1 MLSKYLSLRQT
12 ARDEYIGYSE
22 DDNHLVQRWA
32 WFSLYDP
39 LYPTSNLANLKAD
52 ALTEIGQAFR
62 EYNLAQNP

>member
-1 MLSKYLSLRQT
+1 DDQ
-12 ARDEYIGYSE
+12 IGYPE
-22 DDNHLVQRWA
+22 DDHRLVQRWA

-62 EYNLAQNP
+62 EYNLAHRP